1 MPSNNNT
8 TKISTKLAVMLR
20 YSDAERRSYLREQKL
35 KSWISKLNDLLS
47 LPERALILQ
56 CAQDYISA
64 ISKSTVSKS
73 EPYNLV
79 VAACVYHLKKQGK
92 ITSIALEIPKVISIL
107 GGGSRS
113 NAVKPGSMLKTAK
126 NIKEMCPT

>member
-1 MPSNNNT
+1 MPSNNST

-56 CAQDYISA
+56 CAHDYISA
-64 ISKSTVSKS
+64 ISK
-73 EPYNLV
+73 
-79 VAACVYHLKKQGK
+79 
-92 ITSIALEIPKVISIL
+92 
-107 GGGSRS
+107 
-113 NAVKPGSMLKTAK
+113 
-126 NIKEMCPT
+126 